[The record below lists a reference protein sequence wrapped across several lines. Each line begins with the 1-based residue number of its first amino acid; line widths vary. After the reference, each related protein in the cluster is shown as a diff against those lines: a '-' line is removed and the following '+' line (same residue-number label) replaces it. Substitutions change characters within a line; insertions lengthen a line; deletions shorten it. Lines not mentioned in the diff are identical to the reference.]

1 MFPFKKILVPTDF
14 SEPSLCGLKM
24 ANEMAD
30 KFGSDVIVVNVHKP
44 IPQLPLSRM
53 ETADISFDFS
63 AYEKTIAN
71 DAQTRLAQVSEE
83 IMHDHIMPRLII
95 RMGRPA
101 DEILRVAEEESACVV
116 ITTCA
121 TEEEASHLAS
131 ALIESRLAA
140 CVQISEPVQ
149 SRYRWQGKI
158 ESAKEY
164 VLTIKSRLDL
174 FDELRDLIES
184 LHPYDVPEIL
194 AFRIEQGAVAYL
206 EWLDNELRSAD

>member
-1 MFPFKKILVPTDF
+1 MTNYI
-14 SEPSLCGLKM
+14 
-24 ANEMAD
+24 
-30 KFGSDVIVVNVHKP
+30 
-44 IPQLPLSRM
+44 Q
-53 ETADISFDFS
+53 
-63 AYEKTIAN
+63 
-71 DAQTRLAQVSEE
+71 
-83 IMHDHIMPRLII
+83 
-95 RMGRPA
+95 
-101 DEILRVAEEESACVV
+101 V
-116 ITTCA
+116 ITTVEKRTDA
-121 TEEEASHLAS
+121 EIIADQM
-131 ALIESRLAA
+131 INKRLAA